1 MCLPRKKRRGEQAR
15 VPITL
20 GVGGPGLRNSCAVCC
35 GSGDA
40 LRYRRRLHRC
50 SLSPRARGGLHSA
63 ADCRARSR
71 GSRVDRLH
79 CTRQQDPNFADQTSA
94 RPRPTRLILSL
105 THLPRA
111 SFAAACA
118 RQVQAPSFLFFS
130 VEKKRLD
137 LRVTRTRANLPIGK
151 GGEEIREKRGTACCA
166 PTSKHPRNR
175 NIQRCRGMP

>member
-1 MCLPRKKRRGEQAR
+1 MRLPRKKRRCEQAR
-15 VPITL
+15 VPITR
-20 GVGGPGLRNSCAVCC
+20 GVGGPGLRNSCALCC

-79 CTRQQDPNFADQTSA
+79 CPRQQDPNFADQTSA

-105 THLPRA
+105 THLPRG

-118 RQVQAPSFLFFS
+118 RQVQALVSFFFTLR
-130 VEKKRLD
+130 KRGL
-137 LRVTRTRANLPIGK
+137 TFASRTWPNLPGK

-166 PTSKHPRNR
+166 PTSKHPRHR